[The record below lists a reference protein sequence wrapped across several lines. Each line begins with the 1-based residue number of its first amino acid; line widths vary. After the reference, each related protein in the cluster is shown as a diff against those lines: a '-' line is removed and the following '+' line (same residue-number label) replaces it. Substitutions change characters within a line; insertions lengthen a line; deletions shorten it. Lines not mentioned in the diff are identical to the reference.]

1 MHHDNAET
9 HHQPEGQ
16 GGDDPLTAFLRQGAR
31 ELLQTAVEAEVQA
44 VLAQYAN
51 ITDLAGRQMV
61 VRNGY
66 LPAREILTGV
76 GPVVVQVPKV
86 RDRSGSGIKFNSGL
100 VPP

>member
-9 HHQPEGQ
+9 PHQPEGQ
-16 GGDDPLTAFLRQGAR
+16 VGADPLTAFLRQGAR